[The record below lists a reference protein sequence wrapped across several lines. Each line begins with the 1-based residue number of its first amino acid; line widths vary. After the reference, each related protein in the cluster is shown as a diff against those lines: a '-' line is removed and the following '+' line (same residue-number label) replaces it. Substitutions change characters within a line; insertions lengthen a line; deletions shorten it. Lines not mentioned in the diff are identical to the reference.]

1 MKKNYAIFGSA
12 LMVAAS
18 ALTATAQQLPNAGFE
33 ENWGDCTPWTS
44 PGNSATQGTTP
55 APWTI
60 AQVIGATGGL
70 GKTTVG
76 EATDG
81 YKSVSAVKIY
91 NKSLFGQNI
100 PGYFTLGTSWST
112 SIGMG
117 GSKDGGTFGGI
128 EFGYRPDA
136 VSFMYTRSHGTAKPD
151 EIASVVA
158 YLWKGTYSQADV
170 PGNIVLSGSPTTCTM
185 IDRDRNILGMT
196 TSQGGAV
203 TATEGAACIAKID
216 YAIEG
221 DADSWTN
228 KLIEFEYLTEDTPEK
243 FNIIFAAGDYWST
256 AAGKDNTLC
265 VDDVKLIY
273 YSRLSGVSVNG
284 IDVPDFAP
292 NNYEYTMTADMPT
305 SADAVVAT
313 LYGQAKGA
321 SVDVALDDA
330 NNKATITVTNAGADV
345 DGETSH
351 VYTISFTSKPDPSN
365 AVEYTGKLVIEMGGG
380 VINPD
385 DETQYK
391 VFITPLGDDKC
402 DFSLPNFSLD
412 LGGGPTLLGDIAV
425 ENCTMTNNADG
436 TIAYTGQK
444 SGLSLLGGAIMADVD
459 LNGTETAEGALNMN
473 INVIWTNGG
482 DIPITVTFNG
492 NKANPAGVTGITVND
507 ENAQVE
513 YYNLQGI
520 RVENP
525 EGGVYIRRQGSK
537 ISKVLV
543 K

>member
-12 LMVAAS
+12 LMVAVS

-44 PGNSATQGTTP
+44 IGNSATQGTTP

-60 AQVIGATGGL
+60 AQVIGAAGGL

-76 EATDG
+76 EETDG
-81 YKSVSAVKIY
+81 YNSVSAVKIY
-91 NKSLFGQNI
+91 NKSLLGQNI

-136 VSFMYTRSHGTAKPD
+136 VSFMYTRSHGTTKPD

-216 YAIEG
+216 AGIEG
-221 DADSWTN
+221 NATEWTN
-228 KLIEFEYLTEDTPEK
+228 KIIEFEYLTNDTPEK

-284 IDVPDFAP
+284 VDVPDFAP
-292 NNYEYTMTADMPT
+292 NNYEYTMAADMPT

-321 SVDVALDDA
+321 SVDVALDEA

-351 VYTISFTSKPDPSN
+351 VYTINFTSKPDPSN